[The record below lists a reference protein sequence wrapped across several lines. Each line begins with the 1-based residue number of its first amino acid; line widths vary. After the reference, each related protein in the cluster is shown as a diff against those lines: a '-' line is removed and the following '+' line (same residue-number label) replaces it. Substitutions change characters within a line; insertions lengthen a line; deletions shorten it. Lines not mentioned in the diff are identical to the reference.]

1 MQNPLQIRVEKE
13 EENNN
18 LSPEAKQLLEI
29 LDELQD
35 FTAKLRK
42 KLLTELK
49 PEKNQNENN

>member
-42 KLLTELK
+42 KLLTELR